1 MKHLIQS
8 LISPLAE
15 GYAELYKKQ
24 KNFATLKKC
33 GKEEFFGL
41 RDFYRC
47 NIVSVT
53 LSLVCC
59 LISLTVSFVSCS
71 VLYLFLSCLPI
82 KPYQDGVLYRCEI
95 WRKTSLASTGT
106 CYQEELWWPS

>member
-41 RDFYRC
+41 RDFYRY
-47 NIVSVT
+47 NIIVISVT
-53 LSLVCC
+53 LSPVCRFM
-59 LISLTVSFVSCS
+59 SLNVSFLSRS
-71 VLYLFLSCLPI
+71 VLNLFLS
-82 KPYQDGVLYRCEI
+82 
-95 WRKTSLASTGT
+95 S
-106 CYQEELWWPS
+106 